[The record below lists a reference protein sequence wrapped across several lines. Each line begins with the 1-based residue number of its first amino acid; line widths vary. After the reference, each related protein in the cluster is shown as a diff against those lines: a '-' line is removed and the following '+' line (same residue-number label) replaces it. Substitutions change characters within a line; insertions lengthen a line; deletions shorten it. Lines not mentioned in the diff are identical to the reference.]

1 MLTRAGNEFPR
12 PVVQYLEM
20 AFCPQCGTAV
30 GDRDPYC
37 SKCGARQPGVH
48 SAYSAA
54 QPPPIPGAGEFM
66 GGLSNR
72 SAALLCYIPLIGW
85 IAAIVVLASDHFR
98 REVQTRFHAFQ
109 GLYLFVAWLLVE
121 WVVSPVLIVADH
133 GYGVSGYRLV
143 RGALQLAIF
152 AAWIVMMIKVSQDE
166 NYHLPI
172 VGDLAERSVSEQ
184 RG

>member
-1 MLTRAGNEFPR
+1 
-12 PVVQYLEM
+12 M

-48 SAYSAA
+48 SAYAA
-54 QPPPIPGAGEFM
+54 SGPPPIPGAGEFL

-72 SAALLCYIPLIGW
+72 SASLLCYIPMIGW
-85 IAAIVVLASDHFR
+85 IAAIVVLASEHYR
-98 REVQTRFHAFQ
+98 HEAQVRFHAFQ

-121 WVVSPVLIVADH
+121 WVVSPVLRFSDH
-133 GYGVSGYRLV
+133 GYGPSWHHLV
-143 RGALQLAIF
+143 QAAVQLAIF
-152 AAWIVMMIKVSQDE
+152 GAWILMIVKVAQGED
-166 NYHLPI
+166 YHLPI